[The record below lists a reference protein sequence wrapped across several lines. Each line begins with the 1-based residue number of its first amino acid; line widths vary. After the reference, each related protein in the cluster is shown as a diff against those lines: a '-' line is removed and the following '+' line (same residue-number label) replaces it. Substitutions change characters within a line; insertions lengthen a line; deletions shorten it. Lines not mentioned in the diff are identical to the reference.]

1 MANNSQNISKNDLVA
16 DRLHSAAIHLLR
28 TLRLQDEASG
38 IGPARLSALS
48 ILVFVGPQSLGELAE
63 MEQVKPPT
71 MSRIV
76 DGLESEDYATRK
88 QDKIDGRS
96 TLVHPTTKGNKLLQD
111 ARKRRINDLARR
123 LEKLSEEERQCLMK
137 ASGLIKEILSR

>member
-1 MANNSQNISKNDLVA
+1 MANNPQSTSKSDLVA
-16 DRLHSAAIHLLR
+16 DRLHSAAINLLR
-28 TLRLQDEASG
+28 TLRLQDDASG

-48 ILVFVGPQSLGELAE
+48 ILVFVGPKSLGELAE

-76 DGLESEDYATRK
+76 DGLESEGFAARK

-96 TLVHPTTKGNKLLQD
+96 TLVHPTAKGTKLLQD
-111 ARKRRINDLARR
+111 ARKRRINDLAHR
-123 LEKLSEEERQCLMK
+123 LQKLSEEERQCLMK
-137 ASGLIKEILSR
+137 ASGLIEEILIR